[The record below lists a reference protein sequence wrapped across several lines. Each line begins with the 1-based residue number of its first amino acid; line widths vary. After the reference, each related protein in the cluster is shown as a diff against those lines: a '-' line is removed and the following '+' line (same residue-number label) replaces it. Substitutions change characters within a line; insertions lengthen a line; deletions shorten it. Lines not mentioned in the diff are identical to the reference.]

1 MFCPLKLYFQ
11 SNIDEDVEEDYFIS
25 KTLKDL
31 RIDIQD
37 ILHKNL
43 RHIKKDMDEN
53 EIEKR
58 LSIGISNQVK
68 TTFDIIEEV
77 NEENRNQE
85 NEDGNT
91 PSNLKNDDEIEFI
104 DENNGEIK
112 TEEDEEILSLKVA
125 QSMKVLDKD
134 GSEIQNLFF
143 PTSMYNYLIR
153 DIGLDLIGVI
163 DKIEVEKGNYF
174 PISLKSSNPPVNG
187 VWDGDFMEAIANA
200 LLIEQEFNTYVTV
213 AYVDYLKIAD
223 RRAVIIDTDAR
234 KSFFKVLTS
243 VNKIVENGEIPTVK
257 TGLKKDEEIE
267 FIDEEKKEDENDNL
281 KELKKELINEIN
293 LNIKILS
300 LKLAQS
306 MKVLDK
312 DGSEI
317 QNLFFPTCM
326 YNYLIRDIGLDLIGV
341 IDKIEVEKGN
351 YFPISLKSSNPP
363 INGVWD
369 GDFMEAIANALLI
382 EQEFNTYVTVAYID
396 YLKIADRRA
405 VIIDTDARKSFF
417 KVLTSVNKIVEN
429 GEIPTVK
436 TGLKKCENCEY
447 KELCDNS

>member
-1 MFCPLKLYFQ
+1 MISVSTIKSYMFCPLKLYFQ

-43 RHIKKDMDEN
+43 RHIKKDMDEK

-68 TTFDIIEEV
+68 TTFEIIEEI
-77 NEENRNQE
+77 NDK
-85 NEDGNT
+85 ED
-91 PSNLKNDDEIEFI
+91 I
-104 DENNGEIK
+104 DE
-112 TEEDEEILSLKVA
+112 
-125 QSMKVLDKD
+125 
-134 GSEIQNLFF
+134 
-143 PTSMYNYLIR
+143 
-153 DIGLDLIGVI
+153 
-163 DKIEVEKGNYF
+163 
-174 PISLKSSNPPVNG
+174 SN
-187 VWDGDFMEAIANA
+187 
-200 LLIEQEFNTYVTV
+200 
-213 AYVDYLKIAD
+213 
-223 RRAVIIDTDAR
+223 
-234 KSFFKVLTS
+234 
-243 VNKIVENGEIPTVK
+243 
-257 TGLKKDEEIE
+257 LKKDEEIE

-300 LKLAQS
+300 LKVSQS

-312 DGSEI
+312 DGGEI
-317 QNLFFPTCM
+317 QNLFFPTSM
-326 YNYLIRDIGLDLIGV
+326 YNYLIRDIGLDLIGI

-382 EQEFNTYVTVAYID
+382 EQEFNTYVTVAYVD
-396 YLKIADRRA
+396 YLKIANRRT

-417 KVLTSVNKIVEN
+417 KVLTNVNKIVEN

>member
-1 MFCPLKLYFQ
+1 MISVSTIKSYMFCPLKLYFQ
-11 SNIDEDVEEDYFIS
+11 SNIDENVEEDYFIS

-68 TTFDIIEEV
+68 TTFEIIEEI
-77 NEENRNQE
+77 NDK
-85 NEDGNT
+85 ED
-91 PSNLKNDDEIEFI
+91 I
-104 DENNGEIK
+104 DE
-112 TEEDEEILSLKVA
+112 
-125 QSMKVLDKD
+125 
-134 GSEIQNLFF
+134 
-143 PTSMYNYLIR
+143 
-153 DIGLDLIGVI
+153 
-163 DKIEVEKGNYF
+163 
-174 PISLKSSNPPVNG
+174 SN
-187 VWDGDFMEAIANA
+187 
-200 LLIEQEFNTYVTV
+200 
-213 AYVDYLKIAD
+213 
-223 RRAVIIDTDAR
+223 
-234 KSFFKVLTS
+234 
-243 VNKIVENGEIPTVK
+243 
-257 TGLKKDEEIE
+257 LKKDEEIE
-267 FIDEEKKEDENDNL
+267 FIDEEKKEKEKDSNNL
-281 KELKKELINEIN
+281 NEIKKELINEIN

-300 LKLAQS
+300 LKVAQS

-312 DGSEI
+312 DGGEI
-317 QNLFFPTCM
+317 QNLFFPTSM

>member
-43 RHIKKDMDEN
+43 RHIKKGMDEN

-68 TTFDIIEEV
+68 TTFEIIEEI
-77 NEENRNQE
+77 NDKEETDE
-85 NEDGNT
+85 
-91 PSNLKNDDEIEFI
+91 SN
-104 DENNGEIK
+104 
-112 TEEDEEILSLKVA
+112 
-125 QSMKVLDKD
+125 
-134 GSEIQNLFF
+134 
-143 PTSMYNYLIR
+143 
-153 DIGLDLIGVI
+153 
-163 DKIEVEKGNYF
+163 
-174 PISLKSSNPPVNG
+174 
-187 VWDGDFMEAIANA
+187 
-200 LLIEQEFNTYVTV
+200 
-213 AYVDYLKIAD
+213 
-223 RRAVIIDTDAR
+223 
-234 KSFFKVLTS
+234 
-243 VNKIVENGEIPTVK
+243 
-257 TGLKKDEEIE
+257 LKKDEDIE
-267 FIDEEKKEDENDNL
+267 FIDEEKKEEENDSL

-300 LKLAQS
+300 LKVSQS
-306 MKVLDK
+306 MKVLEK
-312 DGSEI
+312 DGGEI
-317 QNLFFPTCM
+317 QNLFFPTSM

-436 TGLKKCENCEY
+436 TNLKKCENCEY

>member
-1 MFCPLKLYFQ
+1 MISVSTIKSYMFCPLKLYFQ
-11 SNIDEDVEEDYFIS
+11 SNIDEDVEDDYFIS

-68 TTFDIIEEV
+68 TTFEIIEEI
-77 NEENRNQE
+77 NDKEE
-85 NEDGNT
+85 
-91 PSNLKNDDEIEFI
+91 I
-104 DENNGEIK
+104 DE
-112 TEEDEEILSLKVA
+112 
-125 QSMKVLDKD
+125 
-134 GSEIQNLFF
+134 
-143 PTSMYNYLIR
+143 
-153 DIGLDLIGVI
+153 
-163 DKIEVEKGNYF
+163 
-174 PISLKSSNPPVNG
+174 SN
-187 VWDGDFMEAIANA
+187 
-200 LLIEQEFNTYVTV
+200 
-213 AYVDYLKIAD
+213 
-223 RRAVIIDTDAR
+223 
-234 KSFFKVLTS
+234 
-243 VNKIVENGEIPTVK
+243 
-257 TGLKKDEEIE
+257 LKKDEEIE
-267 FIDEEKKEDENDNL
+267 FIDEEKKEKENDSL

-300 LKLAQS
+300 LKVSQS
-306 MKVLDK
+306 MKVLEK
-312 DGSEI
+312 DGGEI
-317 QNLFFPTCM
+317 QNLFFPTSM

-417 KVLTSVNKIVEN
+417 KVLTNVNKIIEK

>member
-1 MFCPLKLYFQ
+1 MISVSTIKSYMFCPLKLYFQ

-58 LSIGISNQVK
+58 LSIGINNQIK
-68 TTFDIIEEV
+68 ATFEIIEEI
-77 NEENRNQE
+77 NDK
-85 NEDGNT
+85 ED
-91 PSNLKNDDEIEFI
+91 I
-104 DENNGEIK
+104 DE
-112 TEEDEEILSLKVA
+112 
-125 QSMKVLDKD
+125 
-134 GSEIQNLFF
+134 
-143 PTSMYNYLIR
+143 
-153 DIGLDLIGVI
+153 
-163 DKIEVEKGNYF
+163 
-174 PISLKSSNPPVNG
+174 SN
-187 VWDGDFMEAIANA
+187 
-200 LLIEQEFNTYVTV
+200 
-213 AYVDYLKIAD
+213 
-223 RRAVIIDTDAR
+223 
-234 KSFFKVLTS
+234 
-243 VNKIVENGEIPTVK
+243 
-257 TGLKKDEEIE
+257 LKKDEEIE
-267 FIDEEKKEDENDNL
+267 FIDEEKKEKEKDSNNL
-281 KELKKELINEIN
+281 NEIKKELINEIN

-300 LKLAQS
+300 LKVAQS

-312 DGSEI
+312 DGGEI
-317 QNLFFPTCM
+317 QNLFFPTSM

>member
-1 MFCPLKLYFQ
+1 MISVSTIKSYMFCPLKLYFQ
-11 SNIDEDVEEDYFIS
+11 SNIDESEEDYFIS

-43 RHIKKDMDEN
+43 RHIKKDMDET

-58 LSIGISNQVK
+58 LAIGINNQIK
-68 TTFDIIEEV
+68 TTFEIIEEI
-77 NEENRNQE
+77 NE
-85 NEDGNT
+85 
-91 PSNLKNDDEIEFI
+91 KNKEEEEEEQPKKDDEIEFI
-104 DENNGEIK
+104 DKENDK
-112 TEEDEEILSLKVA
+112 KEDEDDELNKLKKELINEINLNLKILSLKVS

-153 DIGLDLIGVI
+153 DIGLDMIGI
-163 DKIEVEKGNYF
+163 
-174 PISLKSSNPPVNG
+174 
-187 VWDGDFMEAIANA
+187 
-200 LLIEQEFNTYVTV
+200 
-213 AYVDYLKIAD
+213 
-223 RRAVIIDTDAR
+223 
-234 KSFFKVLTS
+234 
-243 VNKIVENGEIPTVK
+243 
-257 TGLKKDEEIE
+257 
-267 FIDEEKKEDENDNL
+267 
-281 KELKKELINEIN
+281 
-293 LNIKILS
+293 
-300 LKLAQS
+300 
-306 MKVLDK
+306 
-312 DGSEI
+312 
-317 QNLFFPTCM
+317 
-326 YNYLIRDIGLDLIGV
+326 

-382 EQEFNTYVTVAYID
+382 EQEFNTYVTVAYVD
-396 YLKIADRRA
+396 YLKIANRRA

-417 KVLTSVNKIVEN
+417 KVLTNVNKIVEN

>member
-43 RHIKKDMDEN
+43 RHIKKDMEEN

-68 TTFDIIEEV
+68 TTFEIIEEI
-77 NEENRNQE
+77 NDKEETDE
-85 NEDGNT
+85 
-91 PSNLKNDDEIEFI
+91 SSLKKDEEIEFI
-104 DENNGEIK
+104 DEEKKEKENNNLNELKKELINEINLNIK
-112 TEEDEEILSLKVA
+112 ILSLKVA

-143 PTSMYNYLIR
+143 PTS
-153 DIGLDLIGVI
+153 
-163 DKIEVEKGNYF
+163 
-174 PISLKSSNPPVNG
+174 
-187 VWDGDFMEAIANA
+187 
-200 LLIEQEFNTYVTV
+200 
-213 AYVDYLKIAD
+213 
-223 RRAVIIDTDAR
+223 
-234 KSFFKVLTS
+234 
-243 VNKIVENGEIPTVK
+243 
-257 TGLKKDEEIE
+257 
-267 FIDEEKKEDENDNL
+267 
-281 KELKKELINEIN
+281 
-293 LNIKILS
+293 
-300 LKLAQS
+300 
-306 MKVLDK
+306 
-312 DGSEI
+312 
-317 QNLFFPTCM
+317 M

-436 TGLKKCENCEY
+436 TNLKKCENCEY

>member
-1 MFCPLKLYFQ
+1 MISVSTIKSYMFCPLKLYFQ
-11 SNIDEDVEEDYFIS
+11 SNIDEDVEDDYFIS

-43 RHIKKDMDEN
+43 RHIKKDMDEK

-68 TTFDIIEEV
+68 TTFEIIEEI
-77 NEENRNQE
+77 NDKEETDE
-85 NEDGNT
+85 
-91 PSNLKNDDEIEFI
+91 SN
-104 DENNGEIK
+104 
-112 TEEDEEILSLKVA
+112 
-125 QSMKVLDKD
+125 
-134 GSEIQNLFF
+134 
-143 PTSMYNYLIR
+143 
-153 DIGLDLIGVI
+153 
-163 DKIEVEKGNYF
+163 
-174 PISLKSSNPPVNG
+174 
-187 VWDGDFMEAIANA
+187 
-200 LLIEQEFNTYVTV
+200 
-213 AYVDYLKIAD
+213 
-223 RRAVIIDTDAR
+223 
-234 KSFFKVLTS
+234 
-243 VNKIVENGEIPTVK
+243 
-257 TGLKKDEEIE
+257 LKKDEDIE

-300 LKLAQS
+300 LKVAQS

-312 DGSEI
+312 DGGEI

-436 TGLKKCENCEY
+436 TNLKKCENCEY

>member
-1 MFCPLKLYFQ
+1 MISVSTIKSYMFCPLKLYFQ

-68 TTFDIIEEV
+68 TTFEIIEEI
-77 NEENRNQE
+77 NDKEE
-85 NEDGNT
+85 
-91 PSNLKNDDEIEFI
+91 I
-104 DENNGEIK
+104 DE
-112 TEEDEEILSLKVA
+112 
-125 QSMKVLDKD
+125 
-134 GSEIQNLFF
+134 
-143 PTSMYNYLIR
+143 
-153 DIGLDLIGVI
+153 
-163 DKIEVEKGNYF
+163 
-174 PISLKSSNPPVNG
+174 SN
-187 VWDGDFMEAIANA
+187 
-200 LLIEQEFNTYVTV
+200 
-213 AYVDYLKIAD
+213 
-223 RRAVIIDTDAR
+223 
-234 KSFFKVLTS
+234 
-243 VNKIVENGEIPTVK
+243 
-257 TGLKKDEEIE
+257 LKKDEEIE
-267 FIDEEKKEDENDNL
+267 FIDEEKKDDENDNL

-300 LKLAQS
+300 LKVSQS

-317 QNLFFPTCM
+317 QNLFFPTSM

-436 TGLKKCENCEY
+436 TNLKKCENCEY

>member
-1 MFCPLKLYFQ
+1 MISVSTIKSYMFCPLKLYFQ
-11 SNIDEDVEEDYFIS
+11 SNIDEDVEDDYFIS

-68 TTFDIIEEV
+68 TTFEIIEEI
-77 NEENRNQE
+77 NDKEETDE
-85 NEDGNT
+85 
-91 PSNLKNDDEIEFI
+91 SNLKKDEDIEFI
-104 DENNGEIK
+104 DEEK
-112 TEEDEEILSLKVA
+112 KEDENDNLKELKKELINEINLNIKILSLKVA

-213 AYVDYLKIAD
+213 AY
-223 RRAVIIDTDAR
+223 
-234 KSFFKVLTS
+234 
-243 VNKIVENGEIPTVK
+243 
-257 TGLKKDEEIE
+257 
-267 FIDEEKKEDENDNL
+267 
-281 KELKKELINEIN
+281 
-293 LNIKILS
+293 
-300 LKLAQS
+300 
-306 MKVLDK
+306 
-312 DGSEI
+312 
-317 QNLFFPTCM
+317 
-326 YNYLIRDIGLDLIGV
+326 
-341 IDKIEVEKGN
+341 
-351 YFPISLKSSNPP
+351 
-363 INGVWD
+363 
-369 GDFMEAIANALLI
+369 
-382 EQEFNTYVTVAYID
+382 ID

>member
-1 MFCPLKLYFQ
+1 MISVSTIKSYMFCPLKLYFQ

-43 RHIKKDMDEN
+43 RHIKKGMDEN

-68 TTFDIIEEV
+68 TTFEIIEEI
-77 NEENRNQE
+77 NDK
-85 NEDGNT
+85 ED
-91 PSNLKNDDEIEFI
+91 I
-104 DENNGEIK
+104 DE
-112 TEEDEEILSLKVA
+112 
-125 QSMKVLDKD
+125 
-134 GSEIQNLFF
+134 
-143 PTSMYNYLIR
+143 
-153 DIGLDLIGVI
+153 
-163 DKIEVEKGNYF
+163 
-174 PISLKSSNPPVNG
+174 SN
-187 VWDGDFMEAIANA
+187 
-200 LLIEQEFNTYVTV
+200 
-213 AYVDYLKIAD
+213 
-223 RRAVIIDTDAR
+223 
-234 KSFFKVLTS
+234 
-243 VNKIVENGEIPTVK
+243 
-257 TGLKKDEEIE
+257 LKKDEEIE

-300 LKLAQS
+300 LKVSQS

-317 QNLFFPTCM
+317 QNLFFPTSM

>member
-1 MFCPLKLYFQ
+1 MISVSTIKSYMFCPLKLYFQ
-11 SNIDEDVEEDYFIS
+11 SNIDEDLEEDYFIS

-43 RHIKKDMDEN
+43 RHIKKDMDEK

-68 TTFDIIEEV
+68 TTFEIIEEI
-77 NEENRNQE
+77 NDKEEIDE
-85 NEDGNT
+85 
-91 PSNLKNDDEIEFI
+91 SNLKKDEEIEFI
-104 DENNGEIK
+104 DEEKKDDENDNLKELKKELINEINLNIK
-112 TEEDEEILSLKVA
+112 ILSLKVA

-134 GSEIQNLFF
+134 GHEIQNLFF

-163 DKIEVEKGNYF
+163 DKIEVEKGNY
-174 PISLKSSNPPVNG
+174 L
-187 VWDGDFMEAIANA
+187 
-200 LLIEQEFNTYVTV
+200 
-213 AYVDYLKIAD
+213 
-223 RRAVIIDTDAR
+223 
-234 KSFFKVLTS
+234 
-243 VNKIVENGEIPTVK
+243 
-257 TGLKKDEEIE
+257 
-267 FIDEEKKEDENDNL
+267 
-281 KELKKELINEIN
+281 
-293 LNIKILS
+293 
-300 LKLAQS
+300 
-306 MKVLDK
+306 
-312 DGSEI
+312 
-317 QNLFFPTCM
+317 
-326 YNYLIRDIGLDLIGV
+326 
-341 IDKIEVEKGN
+341 
-351 YFPISLKSSNPP
+351 PISLKSSNPP
-363 INGVWD
+363 ITGVWD

>member
-1 MFCPLKLYFQ
+1 MISVSTIKSYMFCPLKLYFQ
-11 SNIDEDVEEDYFIS
+11 SNIDESEEDYFIS

-43 RHIKKDMDEN
+43 RHIKKDMDET

-58 LSIGISNQVK
+58 LAIGINNQIK
-68 TTFDIIEEV
+68 TTFEIIEEI
-77 NEENRNQE
+77 NE
-85 NEDGNT
+85 
-91 PSNLKNDDEIEFI
+91 KNKEEEEEEEEQPKKDDEIEFI
-104 DENNGEIK
+104 DQEEEEELEK
-112 TEEDEEILSLKVA
+112 EEDDELNKLKKELINEINLNLKILSLKVS

-153 DIGLDLIGVI
+153 DIGLDMIGII

-213 AYVDYLKIAD
+213 AYVDYLKIAN

-234 KSFFKVLTS
+234 KCFFKVLTN
-243 VNKIVENGEIPTVK
+243 VNKIVET
-257 TGLKKDEEIE
+257 
-267 FIDEEKKEDENDNL
+267 
-281 KELKKELINEIN
+281 
-293 LNIKILS
+293 
-300 LKLAQS
+300 
-306 MKVLDK
+306 
-312 DGSEI
+312 
-317 QNLFFPTCM
+317 
-326 YNYLIRDIGLDLIGV
+326 
-341 IDKIEVEKGN
+341 
-351 YFPISLKSSNPP
+351 
-363 INGVWD
+363 
-369 GDFMEAIANALLI
+369 
-382 EQEFNTYVTVAYID
+382 
-396 YLKIADRRA
+396 
-405 VIIDTDARKSFF
+405 
-417 KVLTSVNKIVEN
+417 

>member
-1 MFCPLKLYFQ
+1 MISVSTIKSYMFCPLKLYFQ

-43 RHIKKDMDEN
+43 RHIKKDMDEK

-68 TTFDIIEEV
+68 TTFEIIEEI
-77 NEENRNQE
+77 NDKEETDE
-85 NEDGNT
+85 
-91 PSNLKNDDEIEFI
+91 SNLKKDEDIEFI
-104 DENNGEIK
+104 DEEKKEEENDSLKELKKELINEINLNIK
-112 TEEDEEILSLKVA
+112 ILSLKVA

-143 PTSMYNYLIR
+143 PTS
-153 DIGLDLIGVI
+153 
-163 DKIEVEKGNYF
+163 
-174 PISLKSSNPPVNG
+174 
-187 VWDGDFMEAIANA
+187 
-200 LLIEQEFNTYVTV
+200 
-213 AYVDYLKIAD
+213 
-223 RRAVIIDTDAR
+223 
-234 KSFFKVLTS
+234 
-243 VNKIVENGEIPTVK
+243 
-257 TGLKKDEEIE
+257 
-267 FIDEEKKEDENDNL
+267 
-281 KELKKELINEIN
+281 
-293 LNIKILS
+293 
-300 LKLAQS
+300 
-306 MKVLDK
+306 
-312 DGSEI
+312 
-317 QNLFFPTCM
+317 M

>member
-1 MFCPLKLYFQ
+1 MISVSTIKSYMFCPLKLYFQ

-43 RHIKKDMDEN
+43 RHIKKDMDEK

-68 TTFDIIEEV
+68 TTFEIIEEI
-77 NEENRNQE
+77 NDKEEIDE
-85 NEDGNT
+85 
-91 PSNLKNDDEIEFI
+91 SNLKKDEEIEFI
-104 DENNGEIK
+104 DEEKKDDENDNLKELKKELINEINLNIK
-112 TEEDEEILSLKVA
+112 IFSLKVA

-134 GSEIQNLFF
+134 GHEIQNLFF

-174 PISLKSSNPPVNG
+174 PISLKSSNPP
-187 VWDGDFMEAIANA
+187 I
-200 LLIEQEFNTYVTV
+200 T
-213 AYVDYLKIAD
+213 
-223 RRAVIIDTDAR
+223 
-234 KSFFKVLTS
+234 
-243 VNKIVENGEIPTVK
+243 
-257 TGLKKDEEIE
+257 
-267 FIDEEKKEDENDNL
+267 
-281 KELKKELINEIN
+281 
-293 LNIKILS
+293 
-300 LKLAQS
+300 
-306 MKVLDK
+306 
-312 DGSEI
+312 
-317 QNLFFPTCM
+317 
-326 YNYLIRDIGLDLIGV
+326 
-341 IDKIEVEKGN
+341 
-351 YFPISLKSSNPP
+351 
-363 INGVWD
+363 GVWD

-405 VIIDTDARKSFF
+405 IIIDTDARKSFF

>member
-1 MFCPLKLYFQ
+1 MISVSTIKSYMFCPLKLYFQ

-68 TTFDIIEEV
+68 TTFEIIEEI
-77 NEENRNQE
+77 NDK
-85 NEDGNT
+85 ED
-91 PSNLKNDDEIEFI
+91 I
-104 DENNGEIK
+104 DE
-112 TEEDEEILSLKVA
+112 
-125 QSMKVLDKD
+125 
-134 GSEIQNLFF
+134 
-143 PTSMYNYLIR
+143 
-153 DIGLDLIGVI
+153 
-163 DKIEVEKGNYF
+163 
-174 PISLKSSNPPVNG
+174 SN
-187 VWDGDFMEAIANA
+187 
-200 LLIEQEFNTYVTV
+200 
-213 AYVDYLKIAD
+213 
-223 RRAVIIDTDAR
+223 
-234 KSFFKVLTS
+234 
-243 VNKIVENGEIPTVK
+243 
-257 TGLKKDEEIE
+257 LKKDEEIE

-300 LKLAQS
+300 LKVSQS

-312 DGSEI
+312 DGGEI
-317 QNLFFPTCM
+317 QNLFFPTSM

-436 TGLKKCENCEY
+436 TNLKKCENCEY

>member
-68 TTFDIIEEV
+68 TTFEIIEEI
-77 NEENRNQE
+77 NDKEETDE
-85 NEDGNT
+85 
-91 PSNLKNDDEIEFI
+91 SNLKKDEDIEFI
-104 DENNGEIK
+104 DEEKKEKEKDSNNLNEIK
-112 TEEDEEILSLKVA
+112 KELINEINLNIKILSLKVS
-125 QSMKVLDKD
+125 QSMKVLEKD
-134 GSEIQNLFF
+134 GGEIQNLFF

-174 PISLKSSNPPVNG
+174 PISLKSSNPPV
-187 VWDGDFMEAIANA
+187 
-200 LLIEQEFNTYVTV
+200 
-213 AYVDYLKIAD
+213 
-223 RRAVIIDTDAR
+223 
-234 KSFFKVLTS
+234 
-243 VNKIVENGEIPTVK
+243 
-257 TGLKKDEEIE
+257 
-267 FIDEEKKEDENDNL
+267 
-281 KELKKELINEIN
+281 
-293 LNIKILS
+293 
-300 LKLAQS
+300 
-306 MKVLDK
+306 
-312 DGSEI
+312 
-317 QNLFFPTCM
+317 
-326 YNYLIRDIGLDLIGV
+326 
-341 IDKIEVEKGN
+341 
-351 YFPISLKSSNPP
+351 
-363 INGVWD
+363 NGVWD

-447 KELCDNS
+447 KELCNNS

>member
-11 SNIDEDVEEDYFIS
+11 SNIDEETEDDYFIS

-31 RIDIQD
+31 RMDIQD
-37 ILHKNL
+37 ILSKNL
-43 RHIKKDMDEN
+43 RHVKKDMNEK

-58 LSIGISNQVK
+58 LAIGISNQVK
-68 TTFDIIEEV
+68 TTFDIIEEI
-77 NEENRNQE
+77 NEKNRNKE
-85 NEDGNT
+85 NEDE
-91 PSNLKNDDEIEFI
+91 SNLKKDDEIEFI
-104 DENNGEIK
+104 DKKNSEIK
-112 TEEDEEILSLKVA
+112 TEE
-125 QSMKVLDKD
+125 
-134 GSEIQNLFF
+134 N
-143 PTSMYNYLIR
+143 
-153 DIGLDLIGVI
+153 
-163 DKIEVEKGNYF
+163 
-174 PISLKSSNPPVNG
+174 
-187 VWDGDFMEAIANA
+187 
-200 LLIEQEFNTYVTV
+200 
-213 AYVDYLKIAD
+213 
-223 RRAVIIDTDAR
+223 
-234 KSFFKVLTS
+234 
-243 VNKIVENGEIPTVK
+243 
-257 TGLKKDEEIE
+257 
-267 FIDEEKKEDENDNL
+267 EDEKL
-281 KELKKELINEIN
+281 KELKKELIDEIN
-293 LNIKILS
+293 LNLKILS
-300 LKLAQS
+300 LKVSQS

-312 DGSEI
+312 NGGEI

-363 INGVWD
+363 VNGVWD

-436 TGLKKCENCEY
+436 TNLKKCENCEY

>member
-1 MFCPLKLYFQ
+1 MISVSTIKSYMFCPLKLYFQ
-11 SNIDEDVEEDYFIS
+11 SNIDEDIEEDYFIS

-43 RHIKKDMDEN
+43 RHIKKGMDEN

-68 TTFDIIEEV
+68 TTFEIIEEI
-77 NEENRNQE
+77 NDK
-85 NEDGNT
+85 EDIDE
-91 PSNLKNDDEIEFI
+91 SNLKKDEEIEFI
-104 DENNGEIK
+104 DEEKKDDENDNLKELKKELVNEINLNIK
-112 TEEDEEILSLKVA
+112 ILSLKVA

-134 GSEIQNLFF
+134 GHEIQNLFF

-174 PISLKSSNPPVNG
+174 PISLKSSNPP
-187 VWDGDFMEAIANA
+187 
-200 LLIEQEFNTYVTV
+200 
-213 AYVDYLKIAD
+213 
-223 RRAVIIDTDAR
+223 
-234 KSFFKVLTS
+234 
-243 VNKIVENGEIPTVK
+243 
-257 TGLKKDEEIE
+257 
-267 FIDEEKKEDENDNL
+267 
-281 KELKKELINEIN
+281 
-293 LNIKILS
+293 
-300 LKLAQS
+300 
-306 MKVLDK
+306 
-312 DGSEI
+312 
-317 QNLFFPTCM
+317 
-326 YNYLIRDIGLDLIGV
+326 
-341 IDKIEVEKGN
+341 
-351 YFPISLKSSNPP
+351 

-369 GDFMEAIANALLI
+369 GDFAEAIANALLI

-405 VIIDTDARKSFF
+405 IIIDTDARKSFF

>member
-68 TTFDIIEEV
+68 TTFEIIEEI
-77 NEENRNQE
+77 NDK
-85 NEDGNT
+85 ED
-91 PSNLKNDDEIEFI
+91 I
-104 DENNGEIK
+104 DE
-112 TEEDEEILSLKVA
+112 
-125 QSMKVLDKD
+125 
-134 GSEIQNLFF
+134 
-143 PTSMYNYLIR
+143 
-153 DIGLDLIGVI
+153 
-163 DKIEVEKGNYF
+163 
-174 PISLKSSNPPVNG
+174 SN
-187 VWDGDFMEAIANA
+187 
-200 LLIEQEFNTYVTV
+200 
-213 AYVDYLKIAD
+213 
-223 RRAVIIDTDAR
+223 
-234 KSFFKVLTS
+234 
-243 VNKIVENGEIPTVK
+243 
-257 TGLKKDEEIE
+257 LKKDEEIE
-267 FIDEEKKEDENDNL
+267 FIDEEKKEKEKDSNNL
-281 KELKKELINEIN
+281 NEIKKELINEIN

-300 LKLAQS
+300 LKVAQS

-312 DGSEI
+312 DGGEI
-317 QNLFFPTCM
+317 QNLFFPTSM

-447 KELCDNS
+447 KEL

>member
-1 MFCPLKLYFQ
+1 MISVSTIKSYMFCPLKLYFQ
-11 SNIDEDVEEDYFIS
+11 SNIDEDIEEDYFIS

-43 RHIKKDMDEN
+43 RHIKKDMDEK

-68 TTFDIIEEV
+68 TTFEIIEEI
-77 NEENRNQE
+77 NDKEEIDE
-85 NEDGNT
+85 
-91 PSNLKNDDEIEFI
+91 SNLKKDEEIEFI
-104 DENNGEIK
+104 DEEKKDDENDNLKELKKELINEINLNIK
-112 TEEDEEILSLKVA
+112 ILSLKVA

-134 GSEIQNLFF
+134 GHEIQNLFF

-174 PISLKSSNPPVNG
+174 PISLKSSNPP
-187 VWDGDFMEAIANA
+187 
-200 LLIEQEFNTYVTV
+200 
-213 AYVDYLKIAD
+213 
-223 RRAVIIDTDAR
+223 
-234 KSFFKVLTS
+234 
-243 VNKIVENGEIPTVK
+243 
-257 TGLKKDEEIE
+257 
-267 FIDEEKKEDENDNL
+267 
-281 KELKKELINEIN
+281 
-293 LNIKILS
+293 
-300 LKLAQS
+300 
-306 MKVLDK
+306 
-312 DGSEI
+312 
-317 QNLFFPTCM
+317 
-326 YNYLIRDIGLDLIGV
+326 
-341 IDKIEVEKGN
+341 
-351 YFPISLKSSNPP
+351 

-369 GDFMEAIANALLI
+369 GDFAEAIANALLI

>member
-11 SNIDEDVEEDYFIS
+11 SNIDEDVEDDYFIS

-68 TTFDIIEEV
+68 TTFEIIEEI
-77 NEENRNQE
+77 NDKEEIDE
-85 NEDGNT
+85 
-91 PSNLKNDDEIEFI
+91 SNLKKDEEIEFI
-104 DENNGEIK
+104 DEEKEKEENDNLKELKKELINEINLNIK
-112 TEEDEEILSLKVA
+112 ILSLKVS
-125 QSMKVLDKD
+125 QSMKVLEKD
-134 GSEIQNLFF
+134 GGEIQNLFF

-174 PISLKSSNPPVNG
+174 PISLKSSNPPV
-187 VWDGDFMEAIANA
+187 
-200 LLIEQEFNTYVTV
+200 
-213 AYVDYLKIAD
+213 
-223 RRAVIIDTDAR
+223 
-234 KSFFKVLTS
+234 
-243 VNKIVENGEIPTVK
+243 
-257 TGLKKDEEIE
+257 
-267 FIDEEKKEDENDNL
+267 
-281 KELKKELINEIN
+281 
-293 LNIKILS
+293 
-300 LKLAQS
+300 
-306 MKVLDK
+306 
-312 DGSEI
+312 
-317 QNLFFPTCM
+317 
-326 YNYLIRDIGLDLIGV
+326 
-341 IDKIEVEKGN
+341 
-351 YFPISLKSSNPP
+351 
-363 INGVWD
+363 NGVWD

>member
-11 SNIDEDVEEDYFIS
+11 SNIDEETEEDYFVS

-31 RIDIQD
+31 RMDIQD
-37 ILHKNL
+37 ILSKNL
-43 RHIKKDMDEN
+43 RHVKKDMNEK

-58 LSIGISNQVK
+58 LAIGISNQVK
-68 TTFDIIEEV
+68 TTFDIIEEI
-77 NEENRNQE
+77 NEKNRNKE
-85 NEDGNT
+85 NDDEN
-91 PSNLKNDDEIEFI
+91 NLKKDDEIEFI
-104 DENNGEIK
+104 DKKNSEIK
-112 TEEDEEILSLKVA
+112 TEENEDEKLKELKKELIDEINLNLKILSLKVS

-134 GSEIQNLFF
+134 GSEI
-143 PTSMYNYLIR
+143 
-153 DIGLDLIGVI
+153 
-163 DKIEVEKGNYF
+163 K
-174 PISLKSSNPPVNG
+174 
-187 VWDGDFMEAIANA
+187 
-200 LLIEQEFNTYVTV
+200 
-213 AYVDYLKIAD
+213 
-223 RRAVIIDTDAR
+223 
-234 KSFFKVLTS
+234 
-243 VNKIVENGEIPTVK
+243 
-257 TGLKKDEEIE
+257 
-267 FIDEEKKEDENDNL
+267 
-281 KELKKELINEIN
+281 
-293 LNIKILS
+293 
-300 LKLAQS
+300 
-306 MKVLDK
+306 
-312 DGSEI
+312 
-317 QNLFFPTCM
+317 NLFFPTCM

-417 KVLTSVNKIVEN
+417 KVLTNVNKIVEN

-436 TGLKKCENCEY
+436 TNLKKCENCEY

>member
-1 MFCPLKLYFQ
+1 MISVSTIKSYMFCPLKLYFQ

-43 RHIKKDMDEN
+43 RHIKKDMDEK

-68 TTFDIIEEV
+68 TTFEIIEEI
-77 NEENRNQE
+77 NDKEETDE
-85 NEDGNT
+85 
-91 PSNLKNDDEIEFI
+91 SN
-104 DENNGEIK
+104 
-112 TEEDEEILSLKVA
+112 
-125 QSMKVLDKD
+125 
-134 GSEIQNLFF
+134 
-143 PTSMYNYLIR
+143 
-153 DIGLDLIGVI
+153 
-163 DKIEVEKGNYF
+163 
-174 PISLKSSNPPVNG
+174 
-187 VWDGDFMEAIANA
+187 
-200 LLIEQEFNTYVTV
+200 
-213 AYVDYLKIAD
+213 
-223 RRAVIIDTDAR
+223 
-234 KSFFKVLTS
+234 
-243 VNKIVENGEIPTVK
+243 
-257 TGLKKDEEIE
+257 LKKDEDIE
-267 FIDEEKKEDENDNL
+267 FIDEEKKEEENDSL

-300 LKLAQS
+300 LKVAQS
-306 MKVLDK
+306 MKVLDR

-317 QNLFFPTCM
+317 QNLFFPTSM

>member
-1 MFCPLKLYFQ
+1 MISVSTIKSYMFCPLKLYFQ
-11 SNIDEDVEEDYFIS
+11 SNIDEDLEEDYFIS

-43 RHIKKDMDEN
+43 RHIKKDMDEK

-68 TTFDIIEEV
+68 TTFEIIEEI
-77 NEENRNQE
+77 NDKEETDE
-85 NEDGNT
+85 
-91 PSNLKNDDEIEFI
+91 SKLKKDEEIEFI
-104 DENNGEIK
+104 DEEKKEKENDNLNELKKELINEINLNIK
-112 TEEDEEILSLKVA
+112 ILSLKVA

-143 PTSMYNYLIR
+143 PTS
-153 DIGLDLIGVI
+153 
-163 DKIEVEKGNYF
+163 
-174 PISLKSSNPPVNG
+174 
-187 VWDGDFMEAIANA
+187 
-200 LLIEQEFNTYVTV
+200 
-213 AYVDYLKIAD
+213 
-223 RRAVIIDTDAR
+223 
-234 KSFFKVLTS
+234 
-243 VNKIVENGEIPTVK
+243 
-257 TGLKKDEEIE
+257 
-267 FIDEEKKEDENDNL
+267 
-281 KELKKELINEIN
+281 
-293 LNIKILS
+293 
-300 LKLAQS
+300 
-306 MKVLDK
+306 
-312 DGSEI
+312 
-317 QNLFFPTCM
+317 M

-436 TGLKKCENCEY
+436 TNLQKCENCEY

>member
-1 MFCPLKLYFQ
+1 MISVSTIKSYMFCPLKLYFQ
-11 SNIDEDVEEDYFIS
+11 SNIDGDVEEDYFIS

-58 LSIGISNQVK
+58 LSIGINNQIK
-68 TTFDIIEEV
+68 TTFDIIEEI
-77 NEENRNQE
+77 NEKNKE
-85 NEDGNT
+85 EDEEEK
-91 PSNLKNDDEIEFI
+91 PKKEDEIEFI
-104 DENNGEIK
+104 D
-112 TEEDEEILSLKVA
+112 
-125 QSMKVLDKD
+125 
-134 GSEIQNLFF
+134 
-143 PTSMYNYLIR
+143 
-153 DIGLDLIGVI
+153 
-163 DKIEVEKGNYF
+163 
-174 PISLKSSNPPVNG
+174 
-187 VWDGDFMEAIANA
+187 
-200 LLIEQEFNTYVTV
+200 
-213 AYVDYLKIAD
+213 
-223 RRAVIIDTDAR
+223 
-234 KSFFKVLTS
+234 
-243 VNKIVENGEIPTVK
+243 
-257 TGLKKDEEIE
+257 KKD
-267 FIDEEKKEDENDNL
+267 EKKEDEDGELN
-281 KELKKELINEIN
+281 KLKKELINEIN

-300 LKLAQS
+300 LKVAQS
-306 MKVLDK
+306 MKVLDR

-317 QNLFFPTCM
+317 QNLFFPTSM

>member
-1 MFCPLKLYFQ
+1 MISVSTIKSYMFCPLKLYFQ

-43 RHIKKDMDEN
+43 RHIKKGMDEN

-68 TTFDIIEEV
+68 TTFEIIEEI
-77 NEENRNQE
+77 NDK
-85 NEDGNT
+85 EDIDE
-91 PSNLKNDDEIEFI
+91 SNLKKDEEIEFI
-104 DENNGEIK
+104 DEEKKDDENDNLKELKKELVNEINLNIK
-112 TEEDEEILSLKVA
+112 ILSLKVA

-134 GSEIQNLFF
+134 GHEIQNLFF

-174 PISLKSSNPPVNG
+174 PISLKSSNPPING
-187 VWDGDFMEAIANA
+187 VWDGDFAEAIANA

-243 VNKIVENGEIPTVK
+243 VNKIVEN
-257 TGLKKDEEIE
+257 
-267 FIDEEKKEDENDNL
+267 
-281 KELKKELINEIN
+281 
-293 LNIKILS
+293 
-300 LKLAQS
+300 
-306 MKVLDK
+306 
-312 DGSEI
+312 
-317 QNLFFPTCM
+317 
-326 YNYLIRDIGLDLIGV
+326 R
-341 IDKIEVEKGN
+341 
-351 YFPISLKSSNPP
+351 
-363 INGVWD
+363 
-369 GDFMEAIANALLI
+369 
-382 EQEFNTYVTVAYID
+382 
-396 YLKIADRRA
+396 
-405 VIIDTDARKSFF
+405 
-417 KVLTSVNKIVEN
+417 
-429 GEIPTVK
+429 EIPTVK

>member
-11 SNIDEDVEEDYFIS
+11 SNIDEETEDDYFIS

-31 RIDIQD
+31 RMDIQD
-37 ILHKNL
+37 ILSKNL
-43 RHIKKDMDEN
+43 RHVKKDMNEK

-58 LSIGISNQVK
+58 LAIGISNQVK
-68 TTFDIIEEV
+68 TTFDIIKEI
-77 NEENRNQE
+77 NEKNRNKE
-85 NEDGNT
+85 NEDEI
-91 PSNLKNDDEIEFI
+91 SLKKDDEIEFI
-104 DENNGEIK
+104 DKKNSEIK
-112 TEEDEEILSLKVA
+112 TEENGDEK
-125 QSMKVLDKD
+125 
-134 GSEIQNLFF
+134 
-143 PTSMYNYLIR
+143 
-153 DIGLDLIGVI
+153 
-163 DKIEVEKGNYF
+163 
-174 PISLKSSNPPVNG
+174 
-187 VWDGDFMEAIANA
+187 
-200 LLIEQEFNTYVTV
+200 
-213 AYVDYLKIAD
+213 
-223 RRAVIIDTDAR
+223 
-234 KSFFKVLTS
+234 
-243 VNKIVENGEIPTVK
+243 
-257 TGLKKDEEIE
+257 
-267 FIDEEKKEDENDNL
+267 L
-281 KELKKELINEIN
+281 KELKKELIDEIN
-293 LNIKILS
+293 LNLKILS
-300 LKLAQS
+300 LKVSQS

-312 DGSEI
+312 NGGEI

-436 TGLKKCENCEY
+436 TNLKKCENCEY

>member
-1 MFCPLKLYFQ
+1 MISVSTIKSYMFCPLKLYFQ

-43 RHIKKDMDEN
+43 RHIKKDMNEN

-68 TTFDIIEEV
+68 TTFEIIEEI
-77 NEENRNQE
+77 NEK
-85 NEDGNT
+85 EDIDE
-91 PSNLKNDDEIEFI
+91 SNLKKDEEIEFI
-104 DENNGEIK
+104 DEEKKEKENDNLNELKRELINEINLNIK
-112 TEEDEEILSLKVA
+112 ILSLKVS

-143 PTSMYNYLIR
+143 PTS
-153 DIGLDLIGVI
+153 
-163 DKIEVEKGNYF
+163 
-174 PISLKSSNPPVNG
+174 
-187 VWDGDFMEAIANA
+187 
-200 LLIEQEFNTYVTV
+200 
-213 AYVDYLKIAD
+213 
-223 RRAVIIDTDAR
+223 
-234 KSFFKVLTS
+234 
-243 VNKIVENGEIPTVK
+243 
-257 TGLKKDEEIE
+257 
-267 FIDEEKKEDENDNL
+267 
-281 KELKKELINEIN
+281 
-293 LNIKILS
+293 
-300 LKLAQS
+300 
-306 MKVLDK
+306 
-312 DGSEI
+312 
-317 QNLFFPTCM
+317 M

>member
-1 MFCPLKLYFQ
+1 MISVSTIKSYMFCPLKLYFQ
-11 SNIDEDVEEDYFIS
+11 SNIDEDIEEDYFIS

-43 RHIKKDMDEN
+43 RHIKKDMDEK

-68 TTFDIIEEV
+68 TTFEIIEEI
-77 NEENRNQE
+77 NDKEEIDE
-85 NEDGNT
+85 
-91 PSNLKNDDEIEFI
+91 SNLKKDEEIEFI
-104 DENNGEIK
+104 DEEKKDDENDNLKELKKELINEINLNIK
-112 TEEDEEILSLKVA
+112 ILSLKVA

-134 GSEIQNLFF
+134 GHEIQNLFF

-163 DKIEVEKGNYF
+163 DKIEVEKGNY
-174 PISLKSSNPPVNG
+174 L
-187 VWDGDFMEAIANA
+187 
-200 LLIEQEFNTYVTV
+200 
-213 AYVDYLKIAD
+213 
-223 RRAVIIDTDAR
+223 
-234 KSFFKVLTS
+234 
-243 VNKIVENGEIPTVK
+243 
-257 TGLKKDEEIE
+257 
-267 FIDEEKKEDENDNL
+267 
-281 KELKKELINEIN
+281 
-293 LNIKILS
+293 
-300 LKLAQS
+300 
-306 MKVLDK
+306 
-312 DGSEI
+312 
-317 QNLFFPTCM
+317 
-326 YNYLIRDIGLDLIGV
+326 
-341 IDKIEVEKGN
+341 
-351 YFPISLKSSNPP
+351 PISLKSSNPP
-363 INGVWD
+363 ITGVWD

-405 VIIDTDARKSFF
+405 IIIDTDARKSFF